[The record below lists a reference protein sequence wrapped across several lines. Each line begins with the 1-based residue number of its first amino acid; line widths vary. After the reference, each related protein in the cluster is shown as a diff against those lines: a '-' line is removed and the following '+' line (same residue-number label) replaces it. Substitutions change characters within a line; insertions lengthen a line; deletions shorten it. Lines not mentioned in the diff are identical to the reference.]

1 MVKASDIPLI
11 IINVLIMIVV
21 FYLFFMFVKSK
32 AFNNFSCYNMIIY
45 VLIIFI
51 DNILRIIP
59 INKDY
64 KCNTSEQIEAYFI
77 VLFDKLI
84 LSNLSMQALISY
96 IGILHTNFYIS
107 HEKCIFFMTLIIS
120 LIIGITVSAIY
131 CSYGFTSYVNYCYSV
146 DSSTKR
152 ILDTVY
158 NAIYLAIN
166 FYCTLII
173 LLFLRRKVSNAEKGI
188 VQDFNYKHKFC
199 RMLAMFI
206 INNLTF
212 VESYLIIYDIL
223 WLKSIDY
230 IYLTTCLIIAINS
243 GFNDVIYKE
252 TLKLFCR
259 KKYEEKFG
267 EQIKREAT
275 SFDENED
282 DDNEE
287 IKKERTESF

>member
-1 MVKASDIPLI
+1 MIQTSYIPLI

-59 INKDY
+59 INKDNG
-64 KCNTSEQIEAYFI
+64 CNTSEQIEAYFI

-96 IGILHTNFYIS
+96 LGILHTNFYIS

-131 CSYGFTSYVNYCYSV
+131 CSYGFTSYGNYCYSE

-152 ILDTVY
+152 ILDTIY